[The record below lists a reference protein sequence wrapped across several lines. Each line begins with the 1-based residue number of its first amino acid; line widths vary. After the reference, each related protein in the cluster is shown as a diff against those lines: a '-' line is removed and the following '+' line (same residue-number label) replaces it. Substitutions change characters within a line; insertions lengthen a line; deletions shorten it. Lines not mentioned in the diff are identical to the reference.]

1 MAKEQ
6 RTRRTPL
13 DTRNVLTVAGKDPNY
28 QYRIVNDTGDRVQ
41 EMIERGYE
49 IVTDKSI
56 RVGDR
61 RIDVPTAEG
70 SPVKVS
76 VGGGNT
82 GYVMRIK
89 NEWFEEDQKLKAQ
102 KVRELEETMLTE
114 ARQKGDYGKIE
125 VK

>member
-28 QYRIVNDTGDRVQ
+28 HYRIVNDTGDRVQ

-49 IVTDKSI
+49 LVTDKSI

-76 VGGGNT
+76 VGSGT
-82 GYVMRIK
+82 SGYVMRIK

>member
-28 QYRIVNDTGDRVQ
+28 QYRIVNDTGDRVH

-76 VGGGNT
+76 VGSGT
-82 GYVMRIK
+82 SGYVMRIK

>member
-28 QYRIVNDTGDRVQ
+28 HYRIVNDTGDRVQ

-70 SPVKVS
+70 TPVKVS
-76 VGGGNT
+76 VGSGT
-82 GYVMRIK
+82 SGYVMRIK
-89 NEWFEEDQKLKAQ
+89 NEWFQEDQQLKAQ
-102 KVRELEETMLTE
+102 KVKEMEDSMLAE